1 MARKSSAP
9 PAYPLSPLFPI
20 PRPPAG
26 ATGPA
31 PLPPADPAFR
41 DCYRAVGDF
50 PEVNLGL
57 KTIMTRIF
65 TAFGAGF
72 APVL

>member
-1 MARKSSAP
+1 MRAPCVRSPRSSQVP
-9 PAYPLSPLFPI
+9 P
-20 PRPPAG
+20 G
-26 ATGPA
+26 
-31 PLPPADPAFR
+31 FR